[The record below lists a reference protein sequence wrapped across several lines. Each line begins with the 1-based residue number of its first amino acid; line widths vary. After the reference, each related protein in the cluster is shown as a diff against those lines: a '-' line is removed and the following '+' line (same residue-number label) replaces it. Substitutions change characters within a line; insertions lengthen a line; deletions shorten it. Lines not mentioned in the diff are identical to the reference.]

1 MTANGL
7 DQPRARPE
15 AFETFL
21 STLGERDR
29 RNFRNHLSA
38 CEAEHD
44 SPRATL
50 WKRLSCT
57 LGALAGKPARTTG
70 KRAVQFFVADG
81 QYLMQLFALED
92 PHDGTLVVY
101 APDALGAAVEAG
113 VLRGPVSVGADVLL
127 YEVRGLA
134 GVNLR
139 VEVLSAAKTV
149 DAPEYYRHLLGWKR
163 RALKVTLRTTA
174 GQAQVSAC
182 EALCRLAARQVT
194 AGLSAAAK
202 PQGAPEV
209 ALPRSI

>member
-1 MTANGL
+1 MTPNGL
-7 DQPRARPE
+7 DDPRTRSE

-38 CEAEHD
+38 CEAEQD
-44 SPRATL
+44 SPRGAL
-50 WKRLSCT
+50 WKRLACT
-57 LGALAGKPARTTG
+57 LGTLTGKPARTTG
-70 KRAVQFFVADG
+70 KRAVQFYVADG

-101 APDALGAAVEAG
+101 APDALEAAVSAG
-113 VLRGPVSVGADVLL
+113 VLRGPVSVEGDVLL
-127 YEVRGLA
+127 YEVGGLP
-134 GVNLR
+134 GMNLR

-174 GQAQVSAC
+174 AQAQVRAC
-182 EALCRLAARQVT
+182 EALCRLAARQLT
-194 AGLSAAAK
+194 AGSPAPAG
-202 PQGAPEV
+202 PQGAPES
-209 ALPRSI
+209 ALPH